1 MWNFIEPQPFNTI
14 IRNVLYTFVDCFE
27 LLNLVDRIK
36 QNIKKLKIGNM
47 KENFC
52 NQKIEI

>member
-14 IRNVLYTFVDCFE
+14 IRNLLYTFVDCFE